1 MTVGELILSIPEEI
15 KEEVFRNFEFCI
27 LYIRM
32 AVILVNQPDE
42 RLRFFLSLICSM
54 ISTGIRSFEELVFQL
69 YQKSSLSPSSS
80 FVQQYGEEILVS
92 DYRKRIRDVVLSA
105 ITACLFWVFLQLE
118 FSVSKHSEFRPF
130 ESLSRHPELLQELH
144 VSGCPLLWKSSFSS
158 LLWLGDAFLDFLECC
173 SKQT

>member
-1 MTVGELILSIPEEI
+1 
-15 KEEVFRNFEFCI
+15 
-27 LYIRM
+27 M

-42 RLRFFLSLICSM
+42 RM

-105 ITACLFWVFLQLE
+105 ITDFQFLNTVNSDL
-118 FSVSKHSEFRPF
+118 
-130 ESLSRHPELLQELH
+130 LSRYQDIL
-144 VSGCPLLWKSSFSS
+144 SF
-158 LLWLGDAFLDFLECC
+158 F
-173 SKQT
+173 KNYM